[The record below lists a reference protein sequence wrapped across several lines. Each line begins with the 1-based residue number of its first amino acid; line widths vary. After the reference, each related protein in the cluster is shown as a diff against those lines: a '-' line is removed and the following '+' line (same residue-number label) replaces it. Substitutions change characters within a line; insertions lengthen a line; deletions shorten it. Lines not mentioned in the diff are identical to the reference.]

1 MAAKRS
7 GTDNLAQ
14 AVQSGHEIWLAG
26 VGALSTARK
35 EGSKL
40 FDLLVQEGKAR
51 TRALTSGG
59 VTQIRARA
67 SGGLDRLEQMFEQR
81 LTKTLKGIG
90 VPTSQDVTKLSRRV
104 AELDKHVTALA
115 RRNGSGNGAKRAVKR
130 KAARK

>member
-1 MAAKRS
+1 MPAKRS
-7 GTDNLAQ
+7 DNLAQ

-51 TRALTSGG
+51 TRAMTAGSVG
-59 VTQIRARA
+59 QIRSRA
-67 SGGLDRLEQMFEQR
+67 TGGLDKLERMFEQR

-90 VPTSQDVTKLSRRV
+90 VPTSHDVSQLSRRV
-104 AELDKHVTALA
+104 AALDKHVTALS
-115 RRNGSGNGAKRAVKR
+115 RRNGNGAATKRTGVKDKTR
-130 KAARK
+130 R